1 MNNIYRLDLNNIKIP
16 KRMSTSYKLTNIK
29 KTIQTALSWRKMS
42 KYSASKPT
50 ARVSL

>member
-1 MNNIYRLDLNNIKIP
+1 MSNIYRLNLNKIEIL
-16 KRMSTSYKLTNIK
+16 KRMNTSYKLTNIK

-42 KYSASKPT
+42 KYSASKRT